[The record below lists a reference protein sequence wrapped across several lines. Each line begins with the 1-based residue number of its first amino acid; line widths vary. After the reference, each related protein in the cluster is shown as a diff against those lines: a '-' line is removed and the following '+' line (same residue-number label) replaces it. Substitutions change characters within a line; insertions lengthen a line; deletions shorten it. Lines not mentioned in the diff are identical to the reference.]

1 MSESPNTPTNA
12 TPATSAA
19 RSIADGIIP
28 TEQINP
34 RTTNI
39 DKLASLDVLKQINHD
54 DKLVAPAVEAAL
66 PAIAPV
72 VDAIIGAFNNNG
84 RLFYFGAGTSG
95 RLGVLDASE
104 CPPTYGA
111 DPSMV
116 QGIIAG
122 GDHALRHAVEGAE
135 DSEEGGRADV
145 LNAGITHNDVVV
157 GLSASGHAPYVH
169 GVIKQANALGA
180 VTSVITCHAKSDL
193 ATLATHPISVDV
205 GPEVIA
211 GSTRMKAGTAQKLI
225 LNMLTTSAMIQIG
238 KTYQNLMVDVRP
250 SNDKL
255 KLRASRLISKLGQ
268 CEPSQADMF
277 LHNANNQVK
286 PAILMAKLHCT
297 LGEANEKLKHSNG
310 KLHPWLTT

>member
-1 MSESPNTPTNA
+1 MSETSNNPTNA
-12 TPATSAA
+12 IPATSVA
-19 RSIADGIIP
+19 RSITDGIIP

-34 RTTNI
+34 RTTDI
-39 DKLASLDVLKQINHD
+39 DQLATIDVLKRINND
-54 DKLVAPAVEAAL
+54 DKLVAQAVEAAL
-66 PAIAPV
+66 PAIVPV
-72 VDAIIGAFNNNG
+72 VDAIVNAFNNGG

-135 DSEEGGRADV
+135 DSEEGGKHDV
-145 LNAGITHNDVVV
+145 IQAGITKLDVVI

-169 GVIKQANALGA
+169 GVIKQANTIGST
-180 VTSVITCHAKSDL
+180 TSVITCHAKSEL

-211 GSTRMKAGTAQKLI
+211 GSTRMKAGTAQKLV
-225 LNMLTTSAMIQIG
+225 LNMLSTSAMIQIG

-255 KLRASRLISKLGQ
+255 KLRATRLISQLGN
-268 CEPSQADMF
+268 CDTIQAEIVLSD
-277 LHNANNQVK
+277 ADNNVK
-286 PAILMAKLHCT
+286 PAILMAKLNCT
-297 LGEANEKLKHSNG
+297 LDEATEKLNASNG
-310 KLHPWLTT
+310 KLHSWLNT